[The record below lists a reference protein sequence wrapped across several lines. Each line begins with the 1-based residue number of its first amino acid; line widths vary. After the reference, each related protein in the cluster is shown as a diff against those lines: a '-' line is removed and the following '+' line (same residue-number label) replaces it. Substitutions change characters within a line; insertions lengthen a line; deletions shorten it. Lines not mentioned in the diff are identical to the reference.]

1 MLRKGYL
8 VISARLK
15 ADMQA
20 STLLA
25 GRLTVDDE
33 VVRPGKGH
41 LTSAERPLRSF
52 HLLCGKVIPKP
63 TEVVLLISF
72 CLTSY
77 NV

>member
-33 VVRPGKGH
+33 VVRPVEGH

-52 HLLCGKVIPKP
+52 HLLCGKVILKP
-63 TEVVLLISF
+63 TKVVLLISF
-72 CLTSY
+72 FD
-77 NV
+77 